1 MNLVIRLVGI
11 TFLLSTAT
19 VQGQPGIAVFAHND
33 YQKPNPL
40 HKAYQLQ
47 VEYIEVD
54 IFLVG
59 DNLMVGHTRK
69 ELEAGRTLDS
79 LYLRPLLHYVN
90 QHGGFI
96 YADTTQTL
104 ALVID
109 LKTGGNTATVLLKK
123 LEEYPA
129 LLNAKHLKFIIS
141 GSVPDRD
148 RWPELPDYIHIDGR
162 PGITYTHEQLKRVAL
177 ISSALPVHWGT
188 EGLNAKAKDTL
199 IKIRDEVHGKGKP
212 LRFWATPD
220 HADAW
225 KQLIGLGVDVINTDR
240 PADVVSFLSTQK

>member
-11 TFLLSTAT
+11 IFLLSIAT

-40 HKAYQLQ
+40 HAAYRLR
-47 VEYIEVD
+47 VDYIEVD

-59 DNLMVGHTRK
+59 DNLLVSHTRK
-69 ELEAGRTLDS
+69 ELEASRTLDS

-109 LKTGGNTATVLLKK
+109 LKTGGLTANVLAEK
-123 LEEYPA
+123 LQEYPA
-129 LLNAKHLKFIIS
+129 LLKTKHLKFIIS
-141 GSVPDRD
+141 GSVPDRE
-148 RWPELPDYIHIDGR
+148 RWLELPDYIHMDGR
-162 PGITYTHEQLKRVAL
+162 PGIPYTQEQLKRVAL
-177 ISSALPVHWGT
+177 ISRELPVRWGT
-188 EGLNAKAKDTL
+188 EGLDAAEKDIL
-199 IKIRDEVHGKGKP
+199 IKIRDEVHSKGKP

-220 HADAW
+220 YAEAW
-225 KQLIGLGVDVINTDR
+225 KQLMMWYH
-240 PADVVSFLSTQK
+240 F